1 MDDISNEIVE
11 VIKYATKMEIN
22 GRSFYEHAAQLTNN
36 EHGKEVFSKLAQD
49 EIKHINTFGEIFTGV
64 LGGDEWKEYVEQ
76 EETDK
81 DTVLDELKARI
92 EKQAHQER
100 ASDQEA
106 LRIGMELERGS
117 IDKYREWAVNTQDTR
132 VKDIFEKIIKEEEY
146 HYDLLQAEYDN
157 ITNTG
162 FWFDMAEFKMDGKF

>member
-22 GRSFYEHAAQLTNN
+22 GGSFYEHAAQLTNN